1 MVCVSSPPARTSSM
15 ALLPVVRRM
24 TFWRIFMSSSARMK
38 VSDRVDLAARI
49 MSRAFFSLIPA
60 GSSSLMAA
68 VAIDSTVLKPSS
80 RSFCAVAGPTPGRS
94 SRRSYFSCGGCSVG
108 SCSSVTIMVLP
119 LC

>member
-15 ALLPVVRRM
+15 ALLPVVRRL

-49 MSRAFFSLIPA
+49 TSSAFFSLMPA

-94 SRRSYFSCGGCSVG
+94 SRRSYFSSVGCSAG
-108 SCSSVTIMVLP
+108 SCSSATIMG
-119 LC
+119 